1 MRSPRTVYAMRDFQ
15 RLLGVWL
22 LLVIVGIPALAEAPT
37 PQAFIEK
44 TTEWLQNDDLA
55 TLAMGV
61 RYNSEVA
68 QQAFAQVL
76 QAYRARPTEEQERW
90 LNAIARACRLEG
102 DETLNKTLRELGVLW
117 PETRWRGTMFEADEV
132 VDTRGTVAQMLP
144 PQRTGDMFGEALAA
158 THLAVRVGNDQ
169 ALPSMLAALKAYLT
183 KHPDEPRRD
192 EVRALEVSALEATG
206 LWSEALQLG
215 QSYLP
220 QVGSAAALDI
230 RLTMLA
236 AARKLERPAEVDRQL
251 EACRAL
257 LGPNDGL
264 ARFLV
269 DSVAFERRCQSQD
282 VSLEQMTSK
291 HSEVWRWLRDEE
303 LSGIPGGQGRQA
315 VEAAGIWVSEALS
328 RLQQETEEFPGKAQL
343 SYIVNE
349 DLRRLKRIS
358 RSQMAMQ
365 FQPSD
370 ADTFVRLWNPEFML
384 ATEALE
390 LEVVA
395 AWRRGGDE
403 ESARRLLTEAG
414 PGVQETW
421 ETIKEAGL
429 GYQLAHYGNP
439 IDLEG
444 GQFEFVWTLGEAPRM
459 VALQRLERARL
470 YDDDNALEEALVF
483 QEDARSRGGFLG
495 LEDARFL
502 KVERLLRSSTPQA
515 AGALN
520 TELQTLSTK
529 VGYRPGVIVCT
540 INAAELE
547 MKAGHRPRALELAR
561 KAVGLVEDYLT
572 EAGGRDDLRARFRR
586 AYELLAELQLEAGQ
600 GEEAF
605 ATLARLGQAQSLM
618 SGSAEMMAAK
628 DPRLR
633 AMVNKL
639 EASRTRGQA
648 LEQARGNQL
657 SAGQKPALVEGE
669 IAGNRSEFYQA
680 LGEIRKTYPDY
691 GQMLA
696 VRPVNFVR
704 IQSSVPK
711 DTVIIQTFPARDAL
725 FLFVLTRDGLKIHKV
740 AVDQETLTRLVGAAR
755 RGLLRS
761 RERGL
766 ARAGRVVT
774 AAAAPVESTETAES
788 SLAPFVELYD
798 YLIKPI
804 EAEIAPYPVVAFIP
818 SGALM
823 DIPLQALARPKG
835 ESLEFLIETKQVVTI
850 LKSSDL
856 ERLDQTPARAGGS
869 LLVVGN
875 PDGTLPGADEEARA
889 IAALVPQ
896 AEVLLGEQATLDR
909 VKAMKGKNALHL
921 ATHGVLDHED
931 PNRSYLVLGQGQQL
945 DIPEIAALDLIGLRL
960 VTLSA
965 CETAL
970 GVDSQG
976 QSELT
981 TLADAFSFAGC
992 PTVAASLWKVSD
1004 ESTRTLMEKFYQAL
1018 QSGATP
1024 AAAMQ
1029 AAQKALIADKATAH
1043 PYYWAPFLLIGD
1055 WR

>member
-1 MRSPRTVYAMRDFQ
+1 MRYS
-15 RLLGVWL
+15 LGILGLWL
-22 LLVIVGIPALAEAPT
+22 LLCLLTSSALAEPPT
-37 PQAFIEK
+37 PQVFLQK
-44 TTEWLQNDDLA
+44 TTAWLEAGDLA
-55 TLAMGV
+55 NIAMGV
-61 RYNSEVA
+61 RYYPEVA
-68 QQAFAQVL
+68 EQVFAQVL
-76 QAYRARPTEEQERW
+76 QDYQAGRSEAQEKW
-90 LNAIARACRLEG
+90 LNAIARAFRMEG
-102 DETLNKTLRELGVLW
+102 SDKLNQRLREVGLLW

-132 VDTRGTVAQMLP
+132 VDTRGTVAEMLP
-144 PQRTGDMFGEALAA
+144 AQSGTDTFGEALAA

-169 ALPSMLAALKAYLT
+169 ALPSMLGALKAYLA
-183 KHPDEPRRD
+183 KHPQEPRRD

-215 QSYLP
+215 QSYLS
-220 QVGSAAALDI
+220 QVGPAAALDI

-236 AARKLERPAEVDRQL
+236 AARKLERPTEVDRQL
-251 EACRAL
+251 EACRGL
-257 LGPNDGL
+257 LGASDGL

-269 DSVAFERRCQSQD
+269 ESAAFERRCQSQD
-282 VSLEQMTSK
+282 VSLEQLTSR

-303 LSGIPGGQGRQA
+303 LAGIPGGQGRQA
-315 VEAAGIWVSEALS
+315 VEAAGIWVGEAMS
-328 RLQQETEEFPGKAQL
+328 RLQKETEEFPGKAQL

-365 FQPSD
+365 FQPND
-370 ADTFVRLWNPEFML
+370 AATFVRLWNPEFML

-395 AWRRGGDE
+395 AWRRGGDD
-403 ESARRLLTEAG
+403 ESARRLLAEAG

-439 IDLEG
+439 INLEG

-502 KVERLLRSSTPQA
+502 KVERLLKGPTPQA
-515 AGALN
+515 ARALN
-520 TELQTLSTK
+520 AELQTLSGK
-529 VGYRPGVIVCT
+529 VGYRPGVIVCI

-547 MKAGHRPRALELAR
+547 MKAGQRAKALELAR
-561 KAVGLVEDYLT
+561 KAVGLVEEYLT
-572 EAGGRDDLRARFRR
+572 EAGGRADMRARFGR

-605 ATLARLGQAQSLM
+605 STLARLGQAQSLM
-618 SGSAEMMAAK
+618 SGSAELMAAK

-633 AMVNKL
+633 AMVSKL

-648 LEQARGNQL
+648 LEEARGNQL
-657 SAGQKPALVEGE
+657 KAGQKPALVEGE

-711 DTVIIQTFPARDAL
+711 DTVIVQTFPARDAL
-725 FLFVLTRDGLKIHKV
+725 FLFVLSHDGLKIHKV
-740 AVDQETLTRLVGAAR
+740 AVDGETLTRLVGSAR

-766 ARAGRVVT
+766 ARAGRVVM
-774 AAAAPVESTETAES
+774 AAAPAEPTETAES
-788 SLAPFVELYD
+788 SLAPFVELYN

-835 ESLEFLIETKQVVTI
+835 ESLEFLIESKQVVTI

-856 ERLDQTPARAGGS
+856 ERLDRAPARAGGS

-875 PDGTLPGADEEARA
+875 PDGTLPGADDEARA
-889 IAALVPQ
+889 IAAMVPQ

-909 VKAMKGKNALHL
+909 VKAVRGKSALHL
-921 ATHGVLDHED
+921 ATHGVLDHDD

-945 DIPEIAALDLIGLRL
+945 DIPEIAALDLDGLRL

-981 TLADAFSFAGC
+981 TLADAFTFAGC

-1004 ESTRTLMEKFYQAL
+1004 ESTRTLMETFYEAL
-1018 QSGATP
+1018 QTGATP

-1029 AAQKALIADKATAH
+1029 TAQKALIADKATAH